1 MNKRAG
7 FSFAV
12 LATAILLLCQNV
24 PRAVAQDQD
33 YPPDQPQYQQGD
45 QDPPTRAGRLSDI
58 EGSVSFQA
66 GGEGDWLDAV
76 PNRPLT
82 VGDNLWVD
90 KDSRAEIQI
99 GSTSIRLGPET
110 SVTFLDLGNNVTQLR
125 LSLGS
130 LYFRVRRF
138 DGDDAFEVDTPN
150 LAFNVS
156 RAGTFRVDTNEN
168 GDQTIADVFR
178 GEAEITGSGNS
189 YRLDE
194 GQEGT
199 FSGTDQLSYD
209 VSDIQS
215 PDDFGR
221 WAQSRDERED
231 HAASRQYV
239 SEDMTGYEDLDD
251 YGSWR
256 NDPEYGNVWQPTGV
270 PGDWAPY
277 RYGHWA
283 YVSPWGWTWV
293 EDEPWGFAPFHYG
306 RWAYARNSWCWVP
319 GPVAVAPV
327 YAPAL
332 VAFVGGA
339 GFSVGIGVGAAPV
352 GWFPLGPR
360 EVYVPWYRT
369 SPRYVQNVNVT
380 NTRVSV
386 VQVTNVYNNYTVNHV
401 TNVTYVNQHVN
412 NSVTVVNHDTFVN
425 ARPVNRNIQRV
436 DARQLANAKVMPAEV
451 SRVQPSRQSYM
462 GTAHAVQ
469 YRPPQQAMSRQV
481 VATRQP
487 VAYNRPANRPG
498 AGGPGGGARP
508 APPPVKT
515 VRAAP
520 AAQVQP
526 LQRGARGGP
535 NPTGPGARR
544 GQPNNGQANRP
555 GQPNGAENRPGQPNN
570 GQANRPGQPNAPD
583 NRGAAP
589 RPGQPN
595 GAENRPGQPNGP
607 ENRPGQPS
615 NAQDNRPGQPNGAQN
630 RPGQPNGPEN
640 RPGQPNNNARPGAP
654 ENRNVPRP
662 GGPNN
667 AGPNNGGP
675 NSNAPGRNNENAPRP
690 GAPDNRPAP
699 PETRNAPGDNGR
711 PAAPENRNVPAP
723 NNHNVPRPP
732 SAAPPEQQPRQYP
745 GTRPE
750 NNRPQ
755 EQPQARPENNRP
767 QEAPQMRPQQPSRP
781 PETPQTRPEQP
792 ARPPET
798 RQQPPP
804 QSRPDVQRNA
814 PPPQARPAE
823 PPPQRESR
831 PTPPPQRESR
841 PAPPPQRESRPAEP
855 PPQRES
861 RPAPPPQR
869 ENHPAPPPK
878 DKDKEPPKGR

>member
-1 MNKRAG
+1 VRNSMNKRAG
-7 FSFAV
+7 FSLAV
-12 LATAILLLCQNV
+12 LATAILLLCQNA
-24 PRAVAQDQD
+24 PRAFAQD

-58 EGSVSFQA
+58 EGSVSFQP

-76 PNRPLT
+76 RNRPLT

-138 DGDDAFEVDTPN
+138 DRDDAFEVDTPN
-150 LAFNVS
+150 LAFNVN
-156 RAGTFRVDTNEN
+156 RAGAFRVDANEN
-168 GDQTIADVFR
+168 GDQTIATVYR

-209 VSDIQS
+209 VADIQS

-231 HAASRQYV
+231 RARSREYV
-239 SEDMTGYEDLDD
+239 SADMTGYEDLDD
-251 YGSWR
+251 YGRWR
-256 NDPEYGNVWQPTGV
+256 NDPEYGNVWQPSGV

-306 RWAYARNSWCWVP
+306 RWAFVRSSWCWVP
-319 GPVAVAPV
+319 GPVAVIPV

-332 VAFVGGA
+332 VAFVGGG
-339 GFSVGIGVGAAPV
+339 GFSVGIGIGSEPV
-352 GWFPLGPR
+352 GWFPLAPR

-386 VQVTNVYNNYTVNHV
+386 VQVTNVYNNYTVNKV
-401 TNVTYVNQHVN
+401 TNVTYVNRHVN

-436 DARQLANAKVMPAEV
+436 DARQLANAKVTPAV
-451 SRVQPSRQSYM
+451 VRNVQPNRQSFV
-462 GTAHAVQ
+462 GVSHPVQ

-487 VAYNRPANRPG
+487 VVFNRPANRPN
-498 AGGPGGGARP
+498 AGPGGAGRP
-508 APPPVKT
+508 TPPPVRT

-520 AAQVQP
+520 PAQVQP

-535 NPTGPGARR
+535 NPQGRGARP
-544 GQPNNGQANRP
+544 GQPNGQANRP
-555 GQPNGAENRPGQPNN
+555 AGQPNAPGNRGAAPTPGQPNGPGNRPSQPNAPENRGAAPRPGQPNNNRPGQPN
-570 GQANRPGQPNAPD
+570 APENRGVAPRPVEPNAPD

-595 GAENRPGQPNGP
+595 
-607 ENRPGQPS
+607 
-615 NAQDNRPGQPNGAQN
+615 DNRPGQPNN
-630 RPGQPNGPEN
+630 P
-640 RPGQPNNNARPGAP
+640 RPGAP

-675 NSNAPGRNNENAPRP
+675 NNPGRPNDNAPRP

-699 PETRNAPGDNGR
+699 PETRNAPADNGR
-711 PAAPENRNVPAP
+711 PGQQ
-723 NNHNVPRPP
+723 VPRPP
-732 SAAPPEQQPRQYP
+732 SANRPGQAPEQQPRQYP

-755 EQPQARPENNRP
+755 EAPQARPENNRP
-767 QEAPQMRPQQPSRP
+767 QENPQMRPQQPSRP
-781 PETPQTRPEQP
+781 PETPQSRPEQP

-804 QSRPDVQRNA
+804 QSRPDMQRNT

-831 PTPPPQRESR
+831 PMPPPQRESR
-841 PAPPPQRESRPAEP
+841 PAPPPERQSRPAEP

-861 RPAPPPQR
+861 RPAPPQQR

>member
-12 LATAILLLCQNV
+12 LAMAILLLCQNA
-24 PRAVAQDQD
+24 PRAFAQD
-33 YPPDQPQYQQGD
+33 YPPAQPQYQQGD

-58 EGSVSFQA
+58 EGSVSFQP
-66 GGEGDWLDAV
+66 GGEGDWIEAV
-76 PNRPLT
+76 RNRPLT

-90 KDSRAEIQI
+90 RDSRAEIQI

-130 LYFRVRRF
+130 MYFRARRF
-138 DGDDAFEVDTPN
+138 DRDDAFEVDTPN
-150 LAFNVS
+150 LAFNVNRS
-156 RAGTFRVDTNEN
+156 GSFRLDTNQN
-168 GDQTIADVFR
+168 GDQTIATVYR

-189 YRLDE
+189 YRLGE

-209 VSDIQS
+209 VTDIQS
-215 PDDFGR
+215 RDDFSR

-231 HAASRQYV
+231 RARSREYV

-251 YGSWR
+251 YGRWR
-256 NDPEYGNVWQPTGV
+256 SVPEYGNVWQPGGV

-306 RWAYARNSWCWVP
+306 RWAFVESSWCWVP
-319 GPVAVAPV
+319 GPVAVRPV

-332 VAFVGGA
+332 VAFVGGG
-339 GFSVGIGVGAAPV
+339 GFAVGIGVGAEPV
-352 GWFPLGPR
+352 GWFPLGPQ
-360 EVYVPWYRT
+360 EVFVPWYRT

-386 VQVTNVYNNYTVNHV
+386 VQVTNVYNNYTVNKV

-425 ARPVNRNIQRV
+425 ARPVHQNIQRV
-436 DARQLANAKVMPAEV
+436 DARQLANARVTPAV
-451 SRVQPSRQSYM
+451 VTNVQPSRQSFV
-462 GTAHAVQ
+462 GVSHPVQ
-469 YRPPQQAMSRQV
+469 ARPPAQAISRQV

-487 VAYNRPANRPG
+487 VVYNRPANRPD
-498 AGGPGGGARP
+498 GGPGAGRP
-508 APPPVKT
+508 APPPVRT

-520 AAQVQP
+520 PAQVQP

-535 NPTGPGARR
+535 NPMPPAGRPGGAGSVNNPRSGAQNGQPNAPENRGAAPGPGAPN
-544 GQPNNGQANRP
+544 GQPNAPENRGAAPRP
-555 GQPNGAENRPGQPNN
+555 GAPN
-570 GQANRPGQPNAPD
+570 GQPNAPD
-583 NRGAAP
+583 NRG
-589 RPGQPN
+589 GV
-595 GAENRPGQPNGP
+595 
-607 ENRPGQPS
+607 S
-615 NAQDNRPGQPNGAQN
+615 
-630 RPGQPNGPEN
+630 
-640 RPGQPNNNARPGAP
+640 RPGAP
-654 ENRNVPRP
+654 
-662 GGPNN
+662 PNN
-667 AGPNNGGP
+667 NP
-675 NSNAPGRNNENAPRP
+675 APGARPNENAPRP
-690 GAPDNRPAP
+690 GAPANRPAP
-699 PETRNAPGDNGR
+699 PE
-711 PAAPENRNVPAP
+711 NRNLPTE
-723 NNHNVPRPP
+723 NNRNVPRPP
-732 SAAPPEQQPRQYP
+732 SAAPPPEQQPRQYP

-755 EQPQARPENNRP
+755 QPPQSQPAQPNRAPEPPQRQAQPNRAPEPPQQRQEQPNRAPEPPQARQP
-767 QEAPQMRPQQPSRP
+767 QPPRP

-804 QSRPDVQRNA
+804 QQYRPESAPSRPETQRNAPPPQRENRPAPPPAQQYRPEPAPSRSA

-831 PTPPPQRESR
+831 P
-841 PAPPPQRESRPAEP
+841 APPPSRNENP
-855 PPQRES
+855 PRNEKS
-861 RPAPPPQR
+861 
-869 ENHPAPPPK
+869 K
-878 DKDKEPPKGR
+878 DKQPPNGR